1 IAIHFDA
8 HRPSPLR
15 SDTILDDRTNNVQL
29 FNLGGSTLS
38 RLDDRN
44 ALVTGGAQGLGRA
57 IARRLAAEG
66 ARVTIVDL
74 NEDKGRECIGL
85 IQSAG
90 GTAEFV
96 KANVAKRDDIEG
108 APAAGAGGG
117 WTSWST
123 RRSTSPCRKP

>member
-1 IAIHFDA
+1 M
-8 HRPSPLR
+8 
-15 SDTILDDRTNNVQL
+15 
-29 FNLGGSTLS
+29 S
-38 RLDDRN
+38 RLDNRN

-96 KANVAKRDDIEG
+96 KANVAKRDDIE
-108 APAAGAGGG
+108 AATAAAAVDGRLDILVNAAQYFAMPKALELVTDKDWELSEATGPKATFRFMQSAFGYL
-117 WTSWST
+117 
-123 RRSTSPCRKP
+123 